1 MPHGAAVLG
10 APMLR
15 DDGERR
21 APSRL
26 PAWPLALSA
35 VGLLAALLVTMPE
48 DETARQARSSEVAAN
63 TKVQGWRSTDTT
75 AASWPE
81 DLPHLGY
88 QGVDPPASWYV
99 ATPVSAR
106 IAPAASQ
113 PPVPAIEPT
122 NSAAA
127 VPDIVT
133 APVVPAAAASK
144 IMAAPEAPAAASKII
159 AAPPPFVAPQPSWA
173 PPGMAAS
180 APDFR
185 PLREGAEQA
194 MAPSPPA
201 YREAPVDHDR
211 NRITVMAKPDPS
223 AALRARKTG
232 RTERSR
238 QSPGKSPAEQSSGWP
253 DSVFRVPR

>member
-21 APSRL
+21 ASSRL

-75 AASWPE
+75 VARWPE

-133 APVVPAAAASK
+133 APVVPAAA
-144 IMAAPEAPAAASKII
+144 PKII

-180 APDFR
+180 APEF
-185 PLREGAEQA
+185 PAPREGAERA
-194 MAPSPPA
+194 MALSPPA

-253 DSVFRVPR
+253 DAVFRVPR